1 MRKVVVFIYFLTLAT
16 ILLKGQNSDLFIPLN
31 IQKAI
36 DNGTR
41 SLDGKPGKNYW
52 QNKSEY
58 KITAELLP
66 DSSYLI
72 GEEEITYYNNS
83 PDSLRQIL
91 IRLYQDIYKIGAV
104 RDWYFGKVGL
114 NDGVKINY
122 IIVNGDTLDISS
134 GSRDIRRGSTNLT
147 VYPKNKIAPKSSTKL
162 KIGWEFEISERR
174 PMRTGNYGDSNF
186 YVAYWYP
193 QIAVYDD
200 IDGWDRVEYS
210 GTVEF
215 YNDFSDFDVKLKVP
229 AGMVVW
235 ATGELQN
242 GKELFREDIY
252 NKYELAKVSDET
264 VRIINQEDYKK
275 GLVTADNEFNEWHFN
290 AENVSDFTFA
300 ASKNFN
306 WDGASVIVDSST
318 GRRSLT
324 DVIYK
329 DSTIHYDEG
338 AQYARTTIEYLSH
351 EIPGYPYPY
360 THATTFCN
368 GSRGGGMES
377 VMMANNGAPSG
388 RASHIGLV
396 FHEISHN
403 YFPFMMGTNE
413 RKYAFMDEGWAS
425 FLPTEVVEMYE
436 PESNYRS
443 ERVKSYAKAA
453 GTEKDLPLVT
463 PSYSVKTDGRLVFY
477 NRPAVAY
484 YELMELLGKDIF
496 KKSMLEYINRWQGK
510 HPIPQD
516 FFYTINDVA
525 GEDLSWFWRPWF
537 FEFGYPDLSVTNVE
551 FDGKTVRAV
560 IKKFGNIPTRMLVVF
575 VFDDG
580 TIKSVS
586 KSAREWKN
594 GNNEIIVE
602 LATSKKVKNVFLEN
616 KYIPDSVEKNDFF
629 TVK

>member
-1 MRKVVVFIYFLTLAT
+1 MSKVFVFICLFSLAT
-16 ILLKGQNSDLFIPLN
+16 VSLLGQNSDLFIPLN

-36 DNGTR
+36 ANGTR
-41 SLDGKPGKNYW
+41 SLDGKPGENYW

-83 PDSLRQIL
+83 PDSLRQII

-104 RDWYFGKVGL
+104 RDWYFGRAGL

-122 IIVNGDTLDISS
+122 IIVNGDTLDTSFD
-134 GSRDIRRGSTNLT
+134 SRDIRRGSTNLT
-147 VYPKNKIAPKSSTKL
+147 IYPKNKIAPNITTKL
-162 KIGWEFEISERR
+162 KIGWEFEISEKR
-174 PMRTGNYGDSNF
+174 PIRMGNYGDDNF

-210 GTVEF
+210 GSVEF

-229 AGMVVW
+229 AGMVLW

-242 GKELFREDIY
+242 GKELLREDIY
-252 NKYELAKVSDET
+252 NKYEEAKVSDET
-264 VRIINQEDYKK
+264 VRIITQEDYNK
-275 GLVTADNEFNEWHFN
+275 GLITADNEFNEWHFK
-290 AENVSDFTFA
+290 ADNVSDFTFA

-329 DSTIHYDEG
+329 DGTIHYDEG
-338 AQYARTTIEYLSH
+338 AQYARTTVEYLSH

-360 THATTFCN
+360 THATTYCN

-377 VMMANNGAPSG
+377 VMMANNGAPSD

-413 RKYAFMDEGWAS
+413 RKYAFMDEGWAA
-425 FLPTEVVEMYE
+425 FLPTEIVEKYE
-436 PESNYRS
+436 PESNYRAGRIS
-443 ERVKSYAKAA
+443 LYAKAA

-484 YELMELLGKDIF
+484 YELMELLGKDLF
-496 KKSMLEYINRWQGK
+496 KKSMLEYVNRWQGK

-516 FFYTINDVA
+516 FFNTISNVA
-525 GEDLSWFWRPWF
+525 GEDLSWFWKPWF
-537 FEFGYPDLSVTNVE
+537 FEFGYPDLSVNNVD
-551 FDGKTVRAV
+551 FDRNIVKVT
-560 IKKFGNIPTRMLVVF
+560 IKKVGNIPTRVLAVF
-575 VFDDG
+575 VFEDG
-580 TIKSVS
+580 TIQSVS
-586 KSAREWKN
+586 RSAREWKN

-602 LATSKKVKNVFLEN
+602 LQTSKKVKNVFLEN

>member
-1 MRKVVVFIYFLTLAT
+1 MNKGVVFICLFSLVT
-16 ILLKGQNSDLFIPLN
+16 ISLIGQNSDLFIPLN

-41 SLDGKPGKNYW
+41 SIDGKPGEKYW

-83 PDSLRQIL
+83 PDSLRQII

-104 RDWYFGKVGL
+104 RDWYFGRTGL

-122 IIVNGDTLDISS
+122 IIVNGDTLDISF
-134 GSRDIRRGSTNLT
+134 GSSNIRRGSTNLT
-147 VYPKNKIAPKSSTKL
+147 IYPKNKIAPNSITKL
-162 KIGWEFEISERR
+162 KIGWEFEISEKR
-174 PMRTGNYGDSNF
+174 PMRMGNYGDNNF

-242 GKELFREDIY
+242 GKALLRKDVY
-252 NKYELAKVSDET
+252 NNYEQAKVSDET
-264 VRIINQEDYKK
+264 VRIITQEDYKK
-275 GLVTADNEFNEWHFN
+275 GLVTSENEFNEWHFN

-300 ASKNFN
+300 ASKNLN
-306 WDGASVIVDSST
+306 WDGASTIVDSST

-329 DSTIHYDEG
+329 EGTIHYDEA
-338 AQYARTTIEYLSH
+338 AQYARTAVEYLSH

-360 THATTFCN
+360 THATTYCN
-368 GSRGGGMES
+368 GNRGGGMES
-377 VMMANNGAPSG
+377 VMMANNGAPTD

-413 RKYAFMDEGWAS
+413 RKYAFMDEGWAA
-425 FLPTEVVEMYE
+425 FLPTEIVEKYE
-436 PESNYRS
+436 PESNYRA
-443 ERVKSYAKAA
+443 ERISSYAKAA

-463 PSYSVKTDGRLVFY
+463 PSYSVKTDARLVFY

-484 YELMELLGKDIF
+484 YELMELLGKDLF
-496 KKSMLEYINRWQGK
+496 KKSLLEFVNRWQGK

-516 FFYTINDVA
+516 FFYTVNAVT
-525 GEDLSWFWRPWF
+525 GEDLNWFWKPWF

-551 FDGKTVRAV
+551 FDGKIVKAT
-560 IKKFGNIPTRMLVVF
+560 IKKVGNIPTRVLAVF
-575 VFDDG
+575 VFEDG
-580 TIKSVS
+580 TIRSVS
-586 KSAREWKN
+586 KTAREWKN

-602 LATSKKVKNVFLEN
+602 LQTSKKVKNVFLEN
-616 KYIPDSVEKNDFF
+616 KYIPDAVEKNDFF